1 MNPKHLDILACP
13 ACKGP
18 LTYLSTAQQLVC
30 EFEQL
35 AYPISDGIMMLEA
48 GHAIDL
54 RAATTSDAPAP
65 AADANA

>member
-18 LTYLSTAQQLVC
+18 LAYRSAAQQLVC

-35 AYPISDGIMMLEA
+35 AYPITDGIMMLEA

-54 RAATTSDAPAP
+54 RAAPATVAP
-65 AADANA
+65 AADARA

>member
-18 LTYLSTAQQLVC
+18 LAYRSPDPQLVC

-35 AYPISDGIMMLEA
+35 AYPIVDGIMMLEA
-48 GHAIDL
+48 SHAIDL
-54 RAATTSDAPAP
+54 RAATASAPAP
-65 AADANA
+65 APTHG

>member
-18 LTYLSTAQQLVC
+18 LTYDASAQQLVC
-30 EFEQL
+30 GFEKM
-35 AYPISDGIMMLEA
+35 AYPIQDGIMLLEA

-54 RAATTSDAPAP
+54 RQAATPQPQA
-65 AADANA
+65 

>member
-18 LTYLSTAQQLVC
+18 LSFRANSQQLVC

-35 AYPISDGIMMLEA
+35 AYPILDGIMMLESS
-48 GHAIDL
+48 HALDL
-54 RAATTSDAPAP
+54 RANPADTSSEL
-65 AADANA
+65 NTHG